1 MSASSYDLTH
11 EHEYHAIRS
20 AAGLIDIS
28 PLYKYRICGSDAETL
43 ADRVVTRDITKLA
56 VGQVCYTPWC
66 DSDGKVRDDGTLHR
80 LADSDFRLTSAEPT
94 LLWLHENAE
103 GLKVEIKEETEQV
116 GALALQGPRS
126 LNILNEIT
134 DGALAELRYF
144 HVIQTQIEGISV
156 HISRTG
162 YTGDLGYEI
171 WVDASDAVPLWDT
184 IFRNGVKHGLAP
196 AGLLALDIVRVEAGL
211 LLIDVDYMPAH
222 RAVIE
227 SRKSSPFE
235 LGLGWTVSLDKRN
248 YVGRTALREEQSRPT
263 EWEFRGLEIDWLSLE
278 DAYAEVDLPPQ
289 IPGMTLRESVPVY
302 AEEEQVGYA
311 TSRSWSPTVKKYLA
325 LAHLQAKYAKIGTE
339 LKIEIT
345 VEHQRRTAIARVA
358 KTPFFN
364 PARKRATFDVV
375 RTP

>member
-1 MSASSYDLTH
+1 M
-11 EHEYHAIRS
+11 
-20 AAGLIDIS
+20 
-28 PLYKYRICGSDAETL
+28 
-43 ADRVVTRDITKLA
+43 
-56 VGQVCYTPWC
+56 
-66 DSDGKVRDDGTLHR
+66 
-80 LADSDFRLTSAEPT
+80 
-94 LLWLHENAE
+94 
-103 GLKVEIKEETEQV
+103 
-116 GALALQGPRS
+116 
-126 LNILNEIT
+126 
-134 DGALAELRYF
+134 
-144 HVIQTQIEGISV
+144 QTQIEGISV

-278 DAYAEVDLPPQ
+278 DAYAEVDLSL
-289 IPGMTLRESVPVY
+289 IHISE
-302 AEEEQVGYA
+302 
-311 TSRSWSPTVKKYLA
+311 PTRPY
-325 LAHLQAKYAKIGTE
+325 
-339 LKIEIT
+339 
-345 VEHQRRTAIARVA
+345 
-358 KTPFFN
+358 
-364 PARKRATFDVV
+364 
-375 RTP
+375 

>member
-1 MSASSYDLTH
+1 VSASSYDLTH

-28 PLYKYRICGSDAETL
+28 PLYKYRIRGGDAETL
-43 ADRVVTRDITKLA
+43 ANRVVTRDITKLA

-103 GLKVEIKEETEQV
+103 GLKVEIEEETEQI

-126 LNILNEIT
+126 LNILSDIT
-134 DGALAELRYF
+134 DGPLAELCYF
-144 HVIQTQIEGISV
+144 HVIQTQIGGIAV

-184 IFRNGVKHGLAP
+184 IVRNGVQHGLAP

-222 RAVIE
+222 RTVIDL
-227 SRKSSPFE
+227 RKSSPFE
-235 LGLGWTVSLDKRN
+235 LGLGWTVSLDKAN
-248 YVGRTALREEQSRPT
+248 YVGRTALREEQRRPA
-263 EWEFRGLEIDWLSLE
+263 EWKFRGLEIDWVSLE
-278 DAYAEVDLPPQ
+278 DAYAEANLPPQ
-289 IPGMTLRESVPVY
+289 IPGMTLRESVPLY
-302 AEEEQVGYA
+302 AGGEQVGYA

-325 LAHLQAKYAKIGTE
+325 LAHVRAEYAEIGTE
-339 LKIEIT
+339 LKIEVT
-345 VEHQRRTAIARVA
+345 VEHQRRKAIARVA
-358 KTPFFN
+358 RTPFFD
-364 PARKRATFDVV
+364 PERKRATLGVA
-375 RTP
+375 RTR